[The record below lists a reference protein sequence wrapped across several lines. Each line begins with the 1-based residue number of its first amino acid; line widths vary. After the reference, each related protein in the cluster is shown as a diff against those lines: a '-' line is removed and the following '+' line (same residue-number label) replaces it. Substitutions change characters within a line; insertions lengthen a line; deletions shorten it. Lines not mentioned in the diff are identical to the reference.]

1 MEFPK
6 NYSCVPDFIESNNNQ
21 IKITPLRFEHRLD
34 ILKWRNEQLFHLR
47 QKELITKKKQHKYF
61 NNILRPLFYQDHP
74 SQLLFSIFLDNKFIG
89 YGGLVHINWIDKY
102 CELSFLVETSIL
114 EKHEDVNELN
124 DRNLDYKLIFSEF
137 ISCMKEIVF
146 KHLKFNRLFTETYCL
161 RKNHIK
167 ILEINKFKFEGI
179 QRQKIFMNKKFI
191 DSLYH
196 SIIKSDEK

>member
-1 MEFPK
+1 MA
-6 NYSCVPDFIESNNNQ
+6 NC
-21 IKITPLRFEHRLD
+21 KIYD
-34 ILKWRNEQLFHLR
+34 ILY
-47 QKELITKKKQHKYF
+47 QHC
-61 NNILRPLFYQDHP
+61 H
-74 SQLLFSIFLDNKFIG
+74 
-89 YGGLVHINWIDKY
+89 KY